1 MICWFN
7 HCAGQFGGVEVGVSH
22 AVVLTGDLSL
32 SLCVRSL
39 GDAVAHTAGVSSE
52 PEVFERRI
60 DSSKE
65 HFVVSTAS
73 ETCDGHAILD

>member
-7 HCAGQFGGVEVGVSH
+7 HCAGQSGGVELGVPH
-22 AVVLTGDLSL
+22 AVVLTGD
-32 SLCVRSL
+32 LCVRSL